1 MKIKVYEI
9 DVPDFS
15 DYYQPQGFPYI
26 PDCCRNCNN
35 HPANN
40 PYASGVCGWVLPYTT
55 TTGGRSR
62 SPYITTSGTYTVKT
76 SNPTCVTTTT
86 TV

>member
-40 PYASGVCGWVLPYTT
+40 PYASGVCG
-55 TTGGRSR
+55 
-62 SPYITTSGTYTVKT
+62 
-76 SNPTCVTTTT
+76 
-86 TV
+86 